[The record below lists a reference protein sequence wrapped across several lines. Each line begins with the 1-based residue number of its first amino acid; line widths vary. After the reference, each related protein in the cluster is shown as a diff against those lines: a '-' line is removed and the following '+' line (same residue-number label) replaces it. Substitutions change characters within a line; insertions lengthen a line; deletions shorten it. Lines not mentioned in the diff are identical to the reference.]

1 MAEEAPKS
9 SNDVEENK
17 GLAAISYLWILFL
30 VPILTKK
37 DSAFAMY
44 HAKQGLIFF
53 IFATI
58 SGFIVWIPVIGW
70 ILGIFTLILFIIGIL
85 NALGGK
91 TEPLPIIGK
100 YAEKINL

>member
-1 MAEEAPKS
+1 MAEETPKS
-9 SNDVEENK
+9 SNDVEDNK

-37 DSAFAMY
+37 DSPYAMY

-53 IFATI
+53 IFATVT
-58 SGFIVWIPVIGW
+58 GFIVWIPVIGW
-70 ILGIFTLILFIIGIL
+70 IMGILTFILFIIGIM

-91 TEPLPIIGK
+91 TEPLPVIGK